1 MPELNLPT
9 LSNSRLK
16 MISLT
21 SGERDFSVQL
31 EGFLSA
37 PDIAAFHRI
46 YVSRPCLSAYPSS
59 RRRSTGFGHRRPSTL
74 HTSMQVKSLAYM
86 PNSENV
92 PSICRLSLTVASVT
106 SCIADYRYASSQ

>member
-37 PDIAAFHRI
+37 PDIAAFIDFTSVVRVFRRI
-46 YVSRPCLSAYPSS
+46 LRIPRIPATH
-59 RRRSTGFGHRRPSTL
+59 ST
-74 HTSMQVKSLAYM
+74 
-86 PNSENV
+86 
-92 PSICRLSLTVASVT
+92 
-106 SCIADYRYASSQ
+106 